1 MSKISPASRLAILFI
16 RPFRSYLDGLLLI
29 KESGSSLENDIKNN
43 LDIVIES
50 LQKYYP
56 QYDQSRIEYLKECLF
71 NMSMKMLK
79 NHNKAYDSILPKI
92 IEDLTIAIEAEIN
105 KSFSTQEIEEIIE
118 IAQKPIIKKLLS
130 NQIIFGLLKKYE
142 IEADYQSNLRNYQ
155 DSLESNAINSMK
167 KEVWHRGFS
176 Q

>member
-1 MSKISPASRLAILFI
+1 
-16 RPFRSYLDGLLLI
+16 
-29 KESGSSLENDIKNN
+29 
-43 LDIVIES
+43 
-50 LQKYYP
+50 
-56 QYDQSRIEYLKECLF
+56 
-71 NMSMKMLK
+71 
-79 NHNKAYDSILPKI
+79 LPKI

-155 DSLESNAINSMK
+155 DSLESNAINSMNKEILDLK
-167 KEVWHRGFS
+167 KKYGIEDFPNRDREDPDLEDWENDGLNNDY
-176 Q
+176 